1 MGILEDIKQS
11 KDFKNP
17 YEKLIVNVLY
27 TSSWLLDQQNRFFKE
42 HGITSPQY
50 NVLRILRGQ
59 YPEPCTVNTIIDR
72 MLDKMSNASRIVDRL
87 EVKELVARTVCESD
101 RRAKDVVI
109 TEKGLKVLEEVDTA
123 LKSWLD
129 QFQPV
134 GKEVVEKASDTLDSI
149 RAIVQ

>member
-17 YEKLIVNVLY
+17 YEKLLVNVLY
-27 TSSWLLDQQNRFFKE
+27 TSSWLLDQQSKVFKD

-87 EVKELVARTVCESD
+87 ELKGLVARSVCASD
-101 RRAKDVVI
+101 RRAKDVAI
-109 TEKGLKVLEEVDTA
+109 TEKGLLV
-123 LKSWLD
+123 LD
-129 QFQPV
+129 QVDDDLSNWLEKFEPINKQA
-134 GKEVVEKASDTLDSI
+134 VETASHTLDALREVI
-149 RAIVQ
+149 Q

>member
-11 KDFKNP
+11 KDFNNP
-17 YEKLIVNVLY
+17 YEKLLVNVLY
-27 TSSWLLDQQNRFFKE
+27 TSSWLLDQQGKVFKD

-87 EVKELVARTVCESD
+87 ELKGLVARSVCASD

-109 TEKGLKVLEEVDTA
+109 TEQGLLVLEQVDED
-123 LKSWLD
+123 LGGWLEKFD
-129 QFQPV
+129 PV
-134 GKEVVEKASDTLDSI
+134 NKQAVETASDTLDAL
-149 RAIVQ
+149 RGAIQ